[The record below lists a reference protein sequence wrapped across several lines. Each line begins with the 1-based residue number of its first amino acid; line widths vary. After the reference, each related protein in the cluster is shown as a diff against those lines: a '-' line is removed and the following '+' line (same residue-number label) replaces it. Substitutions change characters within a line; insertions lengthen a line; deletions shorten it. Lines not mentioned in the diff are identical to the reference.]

1 MNKLKI
7 AIQKKGR
14 LYEKSI
20 QLIYECGIRFD
31 NGTDTLKLAAQ
42 NFPCELFFLRDDDIP
57 KYVEEGVA
65 DIGIVGLNTVLEEN
79 KQLEIIKKLGF
90 SKCRLSIAV
99 PKQDDYKG
107 VQSLQN
113 MRIATSYPNILRK
126 YLDESKVEAY
136 IEQISGSVEIA
147 PNIGLSDAICDI
159 VSTGSTLM
167 SNGLKEVE
175 VLLKS
180 EAVLIANKQLSKEA
194 NYLLNDLLFRI
205 EAVLNA
211 RGKKYILLNAPD
223 VNLPEIIKIL
233 PGLKSPTVMPLA
245 EKGWSSVHSVVN
257 EDDFWTLISQI
268 KALGAEGILVTNIE
282 KII

>member
-99 PKQDDYKG
+99 LKQDDYKG